1 MIFITYA
8 VIGWLWES
16 VFCSFKAKH
25 FVYRG
30 FLLGPYCP
38 VYGFGVVAVLLLIPK
53 EYGTLLNLYFNIVV
67 IVTIVEYVTSWLLEK
82 FFNMQLW
89 DYSKVPLNI
98 HGRVAVPVSVFWGI
112 GCLFLVQVIQ
122 PRVEE
127 MISFLDQLT
136 NGWLPIILFV
146 VFSMDV
152 LSTLLFIVTTKKEV
166 EAVVDTSDS
175 ENAAVKEYRLKHIF
189 INVEESVSRK
199 RLLTNL
205 STIKPQLK
213 HRNLRRIVSNYPNF
227 KVKK

>member
-1 MIFITYA
+1 MIFIVYA
-8 VIGWLWES
+8 MIGWLWES
-16 VFCSFKAKH
+16 VFCSFKARH

-89 DYSKVPLNI
+89 DYSEVPFNI

-122 PRVEE
+122 PRIEE
-127 MISFLDQLT
+127 MIHYLDQAT
-136 NGWLPIILFV
+136 NGWLPVILFV
-146 VFSMDV
+146 AFSADV
-152 LSTLLFIVTTKKEV
+152 LSTLVFTLTTKKEV
-166 EAVVDTSDS
+166 EAAVDTSDS

-189 INVEESVSRK
+189 VNVEESVSRK
-199 RLLTNL
+199 QLLTNL
-205 STIKPQLK
+205 SGIKPQLK

>member
-67 IVTIVEYVTSWLLEK
+67 IVSIVEYVTSWLLEK

-127 MISFLDQLT
+127 MIQYFDQLT

-146 VFSMDV
+146 AFSMDV

>member
-127 MISFLDQLT
+127 MIQYFGQLT

-146 VFSMDV
+146 AFSMDV